1 MSVIEI
7 KGLTKRYAD
16 YAAVESLD
24 LRIESGEFLTLLGPS
39 GCGKTTTL
47 RMIAGFIEP
56 DAGTISVDG
65 KVISSAKHTVAPER
79 RGMGMV
85 FQNYALWPHKS
96 VFDNVAYGLRMEKCP
111 KPEILQRV
119 SSMLDTVG
127 LGQMGKRYPHELSG
141 GQQQRVALARSLV
154 TEPKIMLLDEPL
166 SNLDAKLRDQM
177 RLELQDIQ
185 ERTGI
190 SFIYVTHD
198 QSEAMSMSTR
208 IAVMRRGELIQVAP
222 PRDVYFAPADAEVAD
237 FMGHIN
243 FLPGIVS
250 DTGSTSDEVTVSLPS
265 STALE
270 ARSGPGFAP
279 LVGQAVTL
287 AVRPE
292 ALNFVD
298 ASDHGTI
305 SGTVA
310 RTVIVGSFS
319 YIFVDVGADDDAI
332 TVRVQ
337 IGNTRVFE
345 HGQTV
350 HLRADAGLVTA
361 FPSNTPQAPLSTSL
375 ELNGARS

>member
-111 KPEILQRV
+111 KPEITRRV
-119 SSMLDTVG
+119 SGMLETVG
-127 LGQMGKRYPHELSG
+127 LGAMGKRYPHELSG

-208 IAVMRRGELIQVAP
+208 IAVMRRGELVQVAP
-222 PRDVYFAPADAEVAD
+222 PRDVYFRPADAEVAD

-243 FLPGIVS
+243 FLPGIVT
-250 DTGSTSDEVTVSLPS
+250 DLDSTSPEMTVALRSGAELIAHAAPGLNSQTGLAVTV
-265 STALE
+265 AI
-270 ARSGPGFAP
+270 
-279 LVGQAVTL
+279 
-287 AVRPE
+287 RPE
-292 ALNFVD
+292 ALSFVD
-298 ASDHGTI
+298 AAGPGIIT
-305 SGTVA
+305 GTVS
-310 RTVIVGSFS
+310 RTVIVGSYS
-319 YIFVDVGADDDAI
+319 YIFVDVGAGDLAA
-332 TVRVQ
+332 TARVQ
-337 IGNTRVFE
+337 VGNTRVFE
-345 HGQTV
+345 QGELV
-350 HLRADAGLVTA
+350 HLRAEAGLVTA
-361 FPSNTPQAPLSTSL
+361 FPMKSTQAPISTSL
-375 ELNGARS
+375 EANGART